1 MTKQN
6 SMLRSTLRKKRRQCS
21 VYQQRYV
28 EHQAFRQLIRQPEF
42 LHAQKVGLYLSAF
55 GEVQTHLLIE
65 YCFQKNKQVFLPMIC
80 NMNQHLVWVSI
91 NQNQYRNR
99 RFAHHALGMREPMTS
114 RGFHVGHLDL
124 LIMPLLACD
133 RLGTRMGMGGGF
145 YDRTLASAPHR
156 PFRLGLA
163 HQFQFLNEE
172 LNKNNWDQG
181 LDALQTEQHFYRF
194 RRHFSQS

>member
-1 MTKQN
+1 MTQQN
-6 SMLRSTLRKKRRQCS
+6 SVLRSSLRKQRRQLS
-21 VYQQRYV
+21 RFQQIRA
-28 EHQAFRQLIRQPEF
+28 EQQSFRQLIRQPEF
-42 LHAQKVGLYLSAF
+42 LRAQKVGLYLSAF

-91 NQNQYRNR
+91 SQKQYRNR

-114 RGFHVGHLDL
+114 RGFHVAHLDL

-133 RLGTRMGMGGGF
+133 RVGTRMGMGGGF

-163 HQFQFLNEE
+163 HQFQFLNEV
-172 LNKNNWDQG
+172 LNKNNWDQS